1 MKRLLSVC
9 FLGLL
14 CASASAA
21 PIRYVSQRSDTAYL
35 REGPSFQH
43 KILWVYK
50 RKGYPFQV
58 VASYDVWR
66 RVKAA
71 DGTVGWMSANMLTD
85 QRSLSL
91 AGDADMTANLDTVKE
106 LGYRS
111 LDALRAGRT
120 GEFAD
125 LMHEHWLHKRKRSG
139 GMSNPR
145 IDRLYDLALD
155 NGARGGKL
163 VGAGGGG
170 FLMFYAEDT
179 RSLRSTMKA
188 EGLHE
193 LKFGFDHQGSTV
205 LVQD

>member
-66 RVKAA
+66 RVRAA
-71 DGTVGWMSANMLTD
+71 DGTIGWMSASMLTD
-85 QRSLSL
+85 QRTVLVTGQGRAPL
-91 AGDADMTANLDTVKE
+91 YGDPKARAKIVAYAMPGAVARLDAC
-106 LGYRS
+106 
-111 LDALRAGRT
+111 ALRACKVSAT
-120 GEFAD
+120 GLKGWIAKNRI
-125 LMHEHWLHKRKRSG
+125 WGVG
-139 GMSNPR
+139 G
-145 IDRLYDLALD
+145 DEVF
-155 NGARGGKL
+155 K
-163 VGAGGGG
+163 
-170 FLMFYAEDT
+170 
-179 RSLRSTMKA
+179 
-188 EGLHE
+188 
-193 LKFGFDHQGSTV
+193 
-205 LVQD
+205 

>member
-85 QRSLSL
+85 QRSVLVTGRDRVGLWSDPEPRAKL
-91 AGDADMTANLDTVKE
+91 VAYAMPGATANLE
-106 LGYRS
+106 ACAIRS
-111 LDALRAGRT
+111 C
-120 GEFAD
+120 
-125 LMHEHWLHKRKRSG
+125 
-139 GMSNPR
+139 R
-145 IDRLYDLALD
+145 ISAPGLKGWIDKSRMW
-155 NGARGGKL
+155 
-163 VGAGGGG
+163 GAGDNEV
-170 FLMFYAEDT
+170 F
-179 RSLRSTMKA
+179 K
-188 EGLHE
+188 
-193 LKFGFDHQGSTV
+193 
-205 LVQD
+205 